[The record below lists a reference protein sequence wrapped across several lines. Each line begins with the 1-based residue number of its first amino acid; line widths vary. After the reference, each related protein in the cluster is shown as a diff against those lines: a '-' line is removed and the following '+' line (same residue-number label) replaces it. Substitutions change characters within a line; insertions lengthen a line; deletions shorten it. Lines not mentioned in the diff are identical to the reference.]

1 MDIGLA
7 NQNYFDKEFFNIK
20 TFDTLI
26 TRNKNDG
33 ENNSFFDK
41 YPSIYGIYVSSN
53 HVNVYIILF
62 NNSITIPTR
71 VDIKHEENVINN
83 ENGIVRKYYLKPDYA
98 YSTEILF
105 FEKPLKGT
113 TLDLVFHSPKNN
125 ELYRQKRFC
134 YNESGPVQQLSIS
147 YGFSKEHFIKNW
159 NAIKL
164 RCNDDDDDDDI
175 FNYTFLHA
183 PYSPKI
189 NVIFITKVSP
199 IRYFDKEKLFRPGAP
214 MYNKDDDY
222 NEKSLVGPN
231 KPSYIVNSPKRNT
244 DTEVYISDM
253 DFTPIASPTHPTVS
267 VNNVKQ
273 SIPPLPKPTS
283 FETRKTRQAPKP
295 LRASLREP
303 LAPKPK
309 NKKKQDKDD
318 DPHIFRK

>member
-1 MDIGLA
+1 MA

-26 TRNKNDG
+26 TRNKNDR

-98 YSTEILF
+98 YTTEILF

-199 IRYFDKEKLFRPGAP
+199 IRYFDEEKLFRPGAP
-214 MYNKDDDY
+214 RYYASKD
-222 NEKSLVGPN
+222 EKSLVGPN

-253 DFTPIASPTHPTVS
+253 EFTPIASPTHPTVS
-267 VNNVKQ
+267 VNNVKH
-273 SIPPLPKPTS
+273 SIPPPPPKP
-283 FETRKTRQAPKP
+283 TRQAP
-295 LRASLREP
+295 LIQ
-303 LAPKPK
+303 PKPK
-309 NKKKQDKDD
+309 NKKKQDDDD